1 MANNLES
8 EKRNIV
14 SNRAKKTHTHT
25 IAYTAKTAKFRSK
38 NKQVPNRFLSFF
50 SQACMN
56 RHGMAYTRTKY
67 YNLFTKMQNIA
78 ATVFVV
84 VSVEMKKKK
93 KEKNTLALS
102 KICTEEM
109 RSEIVEL

>member
-1 MANNLES
+1 
-8 EKRNIV
+8 
-14 SNRAKKTHTHT
+14 
-25 IAYTAKTAKFRSK
+25 
-38 NKQVPNRFLSFF
+38 
-50 SQACMN
+50 MN

-93 KEKNTLALS
+93 KKKKNTLALS
-102 KICTEEM
+102 EICTEEM